1 MMPTGLSTV
10 SLPSQEQLKP
20 AANHSLATAFLRVGR
35 LGLWA
40 QIAIGLISIAM
51 AVSAFVLDSTMG
63 VGTRGSF
70 VLIQY
75 LTIASLLVLGFT
87 TIWFYRY
94 TLIAGQIPD
103 SARCPP
109 ASTMRRIVWVGVV
122 ASSIGLVLSMLIML
136 FEVIQL
142 FLYFLRVPQ
151 AGIPV
156 VQTTGGPATW
166 VSAGDILSLAV
177 VIFTAF
183 VEVLVLALGL
193 WLLFRTTAASA
204 EFPQPYDDG

>member
-1 MMPTGLSTV
+1 
-10 SLPSQEQLKP
+10 
-20 AANHSLATAFLRVGR
+20 
-35 LGLWA
+35 
-40 QIAIGLISIAM
+40 
-51 AVSAFVLDSTMG
+51 
-63 VGTRGSF
+63 
-70 VLIQY
+70 
-75 LTIASLLVLGFT
+75 
-87 TIWFYRY
+87 
-94 TLIAGQIPD
+94 
-103 SARCPP
+103 
-109 ASTMRRIVWVGVV
+109 MRRIVWVGVV